1 MPIRVTVGAQGRGVF
16 DRPLTAVLLL
26 IPQLNKNW
34 EAWGLS
40 GQVWRVLIN
49 PVYTILLEYD
59 GVKGQSLPC
68 LESPSEGGSL
78 ASEFSRGPAL
88 VR

>member
-1 MPIRVTVGAQGRGVF
+1 MSIRVSVGARGRGVF
-16 DRPLTAVLLL
+16 DQPLTPVLLL

-34 EAWGLS
+34 EVWDLNGK
-40 GQVWRVLIN
+40 VWRVLIN

-59 GVKGQSLPC
+59 GVKGRSLPC
-68 LESPSEGGSL
+68 LESPSGGGSL
-78 ASEFSRGPAL
+78 AYEFSRGPAL